1 MEKLIKRYVKENEAE
16 LYSLLKALCLIPA
29 PSGKEEKRAE
39 FCYEWL
45 KSVGAEGVYLDEA
58 KNVVFPFKCE
68 GRDDISV
75 FLAHTD
81 TVFPDLVPMPYVE
94 NGDIIRCPSVCDD
107 TASLVV
113 LLLCAKF
120 VIENKDLFSAPIL
133 FVCNSC
139 EEGLGNLKGTKQIFS
154 EYEGRISQFISFD
167 SLFGKIAT
175 RCVGS
180 HRYEVQVT
188 TEGGHSYQAFG
199 NKNAIAELSRIV
211 DEIYKI
217 EVPKKEGA
225 RTSYNVGMISGGTSV
240 NTIAQNAEMLCEYRS
255 NDVECLSFMKKKFEE
270 IFENAKKDDVGVS
283 VKLIGERPCMKGV
296 DEEKIEEMFQKCKK
310 ITEEVIG
317 REVISA
323 LSSTDCNIPLS
334 LGIPA
339 ICIAVC
345 EGDGIHTREEWL
357 KKSSLPQGLEVGIKS
372 IIALLKGEA
381 K

>member
-1 MEKLIKRYVKENEAE
+1 MQTVLDYKCPNCGGKVEFESGIQQMQCPYCDSTFDVESLKEMDRVLQNETE
-16 LYSLLKALCLIPA
+16 Q
-29 PSGKEEKRAE
+29 EEMKWNTAGE
-39 FCYEWL
+39 EW
-45 KSVGAEGVYLDEA
+45 SEDEA
-58 KNVVFPFKCE
+58 AQMQV
-68 GRDDISV
+68 
-75 FLAHTD
+75 
-81 TVFPDLVPMPYVE
+81 
-94 NGDIIRCPSVCDD
+94 
-107 TASLVV
+107 
-113 LLLCAKF
+113 
-120 VIENKDLFSAPIL
+120 

-154 EYEGRISQFISFD
+154 EYEGRISQFVSFD

-217 EVPKKEGA
+217 EVPKKEGT

>member
-1 MEKLIKRYVKENEAE
+1 
-16 LYSLLKALCLIPA
+16 
-29 PSGKEEKRAE
+29 
-39 FCYEWL
+39 
-45 KSVGAEGVYLDEA
+45 
-58 KNVVFPFKCE
+58 
-68 GRDDISV
+68 
-75 FLAHTD
+75 
-81 TVFPDLVPMPYVE
+81 
-94 NGDIIRCPSVCDD
+94 
-107 TASLVV
+107 
-113 LLLCAKF
+113 
-120 VIENKDLFSAPIL
+120 
-133 FVCNSC
+133 
-139 EEGLGNLKGTKQIFS
+139 
-154 EYEGRISQFISFD
+154 
-167 SLFGKIAT
+167 
-175 RCVGS
+175 
-180 HRYEVQVT
+180 
-188 TEGGHSYQAFG
+188 
-199 NKNAIAELSRIV
+199 
-211 DEIYKI
+211 
-217 EVPKKEGA
+217 
-225 RTSYNVGMISGGTSV
+225 
-240 NTIAQNAEMLCEYRS
+240 MLCEYRS

>member
-1 MEKLIKRYVKENEAE
+1 MNDKIKRYISENEGE
-16 LYSLLKALCLIPA
+16 LYRLLKELCLIPA

-45 KSVGAEGVYLDEA
+45 KGVGAEGVYLDEA

-75 FLAHTD
+75 FVAHTD

-94 NGDIIRCPSVCDD
+94 DGDIIRCPSVCDD

-255 NDVECLSFMKKKFEE
+255 NDVECLSLMKKKFEE

-283 VKLIGERPCMKGV
+283 VNLIGDRPCMKDV
-296 DEEKIEEMFQKCKK
+296 DEEKIEDMFQKCKK
-310 ITEEVIG
+310 ITEEVIE
-317 REVISA
+317 RDVISA
-323 LSSTDCNIPLS
+323 LSSTDCNVPLS

-357 KKSSLPQGLEVGIKS
+357 KKSSMPKGLFVGIKT
-372 IIALLKGEA
+372 IFELTEGET

>member
-1 MEKLIKRYVKENEAE
+1 MNDKIKRYVEENEQE
-16 LYSLLKALCLIPA
+16 LYDLLKALCLIPA
-29 PSGKEEKRAE
+29 PSGMEDKRAE
-39 FCYEWL
+39 FCFEWL
-45 KSVGAEGVYLDEA
+45 KNIGAEGVYIDEA

-68 GRDDISV
+68 GSDDISV
-75 FLAHTD
+75 FVAHTD

-94 NGDIIRCPSVCDD
+94 DGDIIRSPSVCDD

-113 LLLCAKF
+113 LLLCARF

-167 SLFGKIAT
+167 SHFGKIAT

-180 HRYEVQVT
+180 HRYEVKVT

-217 EVPKKEGA
+217 EVPKKEGT
-225 RTSYNVGMISGGTSV
+225 RTSYNVGIISGGTSV

-317 REVISA
+317 REVIAA

-345 EGDGIHTREEWL
+345 DGDGIHTREEWL
-357 KKSSLPQGLEVGIKS
+357 RKSSLPQGLFVGIKS
-372 IIALLKGEA
+372 IIALLKEEA